1 MLGTGPWEIVEKRVP
16 FGGRHHS
23 QRPPGLQLP

>member
-1 MLGTGPWEIVEKRVP
+1 MLGTGPWETAKYRAP

-23 QRPPGLQLP
+23 QRPAGLQLP